1 MERTTRRDLIQEDE
15 EEELSNKVDY
25 SSLRRQ
31 AFQVTYSMPSKLL
44 PADDGNLQNKNSALA
59 QMSVLIHQKFFV
71 VTSFIKYLSTFAKPL
86 T

>member
-1 MERTTRRDLIQEDE
+1 
-15 EEELSNKVDY
+15 
-25 SSLRRQ
+25 
-31 AFQVTYSMPSKLL
+31 MPSKLL

-71 VTSFIKYLSTFAKPL
+71 VTSFIKYFSTSAKVL

>member
-1 MERTTRRDLIQEDE
+1 MIQENV
-15 EEELSNKVDY
+15 EEELGNKVDY

-44 PADDGNLQNKNSALA
+44 PADDGNLQNKNSSLA

-71 VTSFIKYLSTFAKPL
+71 VTSFICLMSHDIVEL
-86 T
+86 IIIRVL

>member
-15 EEELSNKVDY
+15 VEELSNKVDY